1 MILPIDKVYRIIGDE
16 HSWQIQKVRTRTKD
30 GEKIK
35 IWESFKWLTSIE
47 SAINTLA
54 DYMVRTSDAQTLG
67 EALKVVENVTTKL
80 SLALTMKF
88 EVIRKVKIDDEEG
101 NDNHR

>member
-1 MILPIDKVYRIIGDE
+1 MILPIDEVYRIIGDE
-16 HSWQIQKVRTRTKD
+16 HSWQIQKARTRTKD

-47 SAINTLA
+47 NAINTLG

-88 EVIRKVKIDDEEG
+88 EVIRKIKIDDE
-101 NDNHR
+101 D